1 MVEEVNI
8 RGELVVGSNN
18 GHIRLLEQCDYLIE
32 DGEIEIGMGFFC
44 LGMKQAESQRQ
55 LDLIFH

>member
-8 RGELVVGSNN
+8 GGELVVGSNN
-18 GHIRLLEQCDYLIE
+18 GHIWLLEQCDYLIE
-32 DGEIEIGMGFFC
+32 DGEIQIGMDLFG